1 VRIPLDYYR
10 ILGLPPQCSTEQIQ
24 QAHRDRVL
32 SMPRREYSDDA
43 IASRRKILDQAYA
56 VLSDTSQRQ
65 AYDAKVFP
73 GLQDELEQSNLN
85 GDIKPLR
92 SELKPETP
100 VAATGSGE
108 ISVQERAK
116 EQKNVIAPPTIEI
129 DDQDL
134 AGVLLLLLE
143 LGSYE
148 QVLHISQSYFRNTAN
163 RTANQTGNL
172 TSSGLT
178 NSRLSIDRSD
188 RLDRLDRLSER
199 AGEVS
204 SSNPDII
211 LTVAITYLD
220 LGREHWKQGHY
231 EIAAQSL
238 EAGQEL
244 LLREGLF
251 VNIRNEIQ
259 TDLFKLRPYRIL
271 ELLAVSDFKASE
283 HKQGLL
289 LLQEML
295 EARKGIDGSGN
306 DSSGLNIDDFL
317 RFIQQLRGY
326 MTSSEQ
332 QTLFEDEARRPSPV
346 ASYLAVYALI
356 ARGFSQRQPALVRR
370 AKGLLVK
377 LSSQQDVRLEQAV
390 CALLLGQTEEAS
402 DAMEQSQEQDQ
413 IEFIRSH
420 SEDSPDL
427 LPGLCLYCET
437 WLQEEVYPHF
447 RDLANQTV
455 SLRDYFADDQVQ
467 AYLEELP
474 VSNGFAGSEWNIAN
488 ISNRS
493 FSRPF
498 GDSSYAKPAP
508 EPNTSTGLPT
518 YTPERLSVSGRTS
531 LLDRPKPDRQ
541 SSSNSGFEAGS
552 EPKFNGGNGSSNA
565 ASVAK
570 SKELKEPKFKEATR
584 EVKRLPSNPKPKR
597 KVQPMRFLVVI
608 LVALAAVSGVFVL
621 ASWAWR
627 SLVSPASSEPLIVLE
642 SPLIPPLLEQ
652 PGTVAT
658 TIAAQSGPIDQEGAT
673 KIVESWQA
681 IKSKALGKEYEVAAL
696 DQILAEPVLSEWRSR
711 AEELKTT
718 SSYMQ
723 YISKP
728 PEVTDFKAEGDD
740 KASVV
745 AKISETRNFF
755 SNGNLDSDASK
766 TDTSYDVKYMLIRKD
781 NKWLIQ
787 DMIVSD

>member
-43 IASRRKILDQAYA
+43 IASRRKVLDQAYA
-56 VLSDTSQRQ
+56 VLSDTPQRQ

-92 SELKPETP
+92 SDLKPE
-100 VAATGSGE
+100 VAVSATGSGE
-108 ISVQERAK
+108 IPAQERAK

-129 DDQDL
+129 DDRDL

-148 QVLHISQSYFRNTAN
+148 QVLHVSQSYFRNTAN
-163 RTANQTGNL
+163 RPANL
-172 TSSGLT
+172 TSSGLP
-178 NSRLSIDRSD
+178 NSRLSIDRPE
-188 RLDRLDRLSER
+188 RLDRLSER

-283 HKQGLL
+283 HNQGLL

-356 ARGFSQRQPALVRR
+356 ARGFSERQPALVRR

-427 LPGLCLYCET
+427 LPGLCLYCER

-498 GDSSYAKPAP
+498 GDSSFAKPAP
-508 EPNTSTGLPT
+508 EPNTSNGLPT
-518 YTPERLSVSGRTS
+518 YTPERLSASGRTS

-541 SSSNSGFEAGS
+541 PSNNGLEARS
-552 EPKFNGGNGSSNA
+552 EPRFNGDNDSSNA
-565 ASVAK
+565 AAVAK

-584 EVKRLPSNPKPKR
+584 EVKRLPSNPKPRR

-608 LVALAAVSGVFVL
+608 LIALAAVSGIFAL

-627 SLVSPASSEPLIVLE
+627 SLISPASSEPLIVLE

-658 TIAAQSGPIDQEGAT
+658 TIAAQSGPIDQEGAA

-681 IKSKALGKEYEVAAL
+681 IKSKALGKEYEVATL

-728 PEVTDFKAEGDD
+728 SEVTDFKAEGDD

-766 TDTSYDVKYMLIRKD
+766 TDTSYDVKYMLVRKD